1 MESTI
6 NNEGVENISF
16 ESIGALKVFPNNK
29 NFNLK
34 LWKSP
39 SQNRKNE
46 IVIMINGF
54 MEGVIKKDQ
63 PNPQAFFKR
72 KRKLYEIIATELNQ
86 KNINAIHYPLPY
98 HFERSI
104 DISAKEL
111 LKINGE
117 FLYNGGFSQVID
129 DMAILIDDI
138 IENPTKY
145 GLDKNPGIHL
155 IGYSIGGIAAIGTA
169 YEITQRKSDFKFS
182 SLSVLLSAWNLNNIK
197 AENISLAFQ
206 NEITVEDW
214 NRLMQDMER
223 VRNNPSVSALYKY
236 LFWEEGE
243 PIRFSEVAHK
253 MLFIHGHNDEI
264 FSVADTH
271 RLQKMVLNEMNRLT
285 IINIP
290 SKHLIHLNSKVLSG
304 YIANF
309 IEGDF

>member
-6 NNEGVENISF
+6 INEGVENISF

>member
-6 NNEGVENISF
+6 NNETAENILF
-16 ESIGALKVFPNNK
+16 ESIGALKLYPNNK

-54 MEGVIKKDQ
+54 MEGVIKNNQ

-72 KRKLYEIIATELNQ
+72 KRKLYDTIATDLNK

-111 LKINGE
+111 LKMNGE
-117 FLYNGGFSQVID
+117 FLYHGGFSQVVD
-129 DMAILIDDI
+129 DMFNLIDDI
-138 IENPTKY
+138 LENHTKY

-155 IGYSIGGIAAIGTA
+155 LGYSIGGIAAIGTA
-169 YEITQRKSDFKFS
+169 YEINKRNKDFKFA

-206 NEITVEDW
+206 NEITVDDW
-214 NRLMQDMER
+214 NKLMQDMER
-223 VRNNPSVSALYKY
+223 VKNNPNVSELYKY
-236 LFWEEGE
+236 LFWEIGE

-264 FSVADTH
+264 FNISDTH
-271 RLQKMVLNEMNRLT
+271 RLQKLVLNEMNHLT

-290 SKHLIHLNSKVLSG
+290 SRHLIHLNSNAISG

-309 IEGDF
+309 IEAGF